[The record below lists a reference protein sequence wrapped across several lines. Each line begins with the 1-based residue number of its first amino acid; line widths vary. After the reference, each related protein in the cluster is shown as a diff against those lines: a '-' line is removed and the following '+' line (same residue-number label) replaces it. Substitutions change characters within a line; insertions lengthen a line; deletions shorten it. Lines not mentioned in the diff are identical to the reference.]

1 MVELVVRAVDARQRV
16 TYGAGGSGNGGFGRN
31 VMMRDNGDGRW
42 AGEGVGNGGSRGGG
56 PKYFYLF
63 EDETG
68 ILEGIGERRCVTY
81 GTPPVCLLR
90 GEVRKDSEGIP
101 KIFNCTFLKAF

>member
-1 MVELVVRAVDARQRV
+1 MMPGG
-16 TYGAGGSGNGGFGRN
+16 YGGWDGDEGGDGGGEGGNGRSGS
-31 VMMRDNGDGRW
+31 DSS
-42 AGEGVGNGGSRGGG
+42 GGARRGG

-68 ILEGIGERRCVTY
+68 ILEGVGENRCVTY

-101 KIFNCTFLKAF
+101 KIFNCTFLRTF